1 MLHCL
6 ITFYIVDRSNVPHY
20 NAYIYIP
27 VYAFVHDN
35 LPIHVLSEKGD
46 KLDTREQS
54 CLGACQD
61 RYLETRTRIQEALER
76 RQASGM

>member
-1 MLHCL
+1 MNRHH
-6 ITFYIVDRSNVPHY
+6 ITNLSIWFEEILPYSKVYLFIFMASFR
-20 NAYIYIP
+20 AYIRARIQ
-27 VYAFVHDN
+27 
-35 LPIHVLSEKGD
+35 KGD
-46 KLDTREQS
+46 KLDSREQS

>member
-1 MLHCL
+1 M
-6 ITFYIVDRSNVPHY
+6 
-20 NAYIYIP
+20 
-27 VYAFVHDN
+27 YAFVHDI

-76 RQASGM
+76 RQANGM